1 MPRSIAKL
9 ADDASLLLWDV
20 PFPSFVFEALG
31 TSIRHHLEG
40 GSKSPS
46 AYQNLTLPHT
56 RVLEDSRLLAIR
68 LREMSVDRLPE
79 FGNGIRRDGLSSI
92 RQANLLASVRVPY
105 GRGRNLVKE

>member
-68 LREMSVDRLPE
+68 LREMSVDRLPG
-79 FGNGIRRDGLSSI
+79 FGNKE
-92 RQANLLASVRVPY
+92 
-105 GRGRNLVKE
+105 GRLIEYSPGELTGQRARPLWKRPQPR